1 MGDQIFGIS
10 PDRLQRPPRS
20 SPLAWQMADTE
31 LCDACKRLQLSAEP
45 ILSFSLSLVL
55 SLPPLDKLVLT
66 YFIPTLLRPSS
77 RFPQRNDEPLSRIPG
92 LQKKRNF
99 CGRVVL
105 ILQHRSAEVP
115 SSAAEEQLRGEEK
128 NGAKVTDVT
137 RLCTVSYSC
146 SLFVLPQLSAT
157 LSTLV
162 STV

>member
-1 MGDQIFGIS
+1 MTPANGSSSALS
-10 PDRLQRPPRS
+10 PS
-20 SPLAWQMADTE
+20 SL
-31 LCDACKRLQLSAEP
+31 
-45 ILSFSLSLVL
+45 SLSLVL

-128 NGAKVTDVT
+128 KRSESDRCDETLYSVLQLFFVCVASTERNTLYTGFYSFILLCSSGQCVCKYSDNTT
-137 RLCTVSYSC
+137 RIPSIR
-146 SLFVLPQLSAT
+146 F
-157 LSTLV
+157 
-162 STV
+162 